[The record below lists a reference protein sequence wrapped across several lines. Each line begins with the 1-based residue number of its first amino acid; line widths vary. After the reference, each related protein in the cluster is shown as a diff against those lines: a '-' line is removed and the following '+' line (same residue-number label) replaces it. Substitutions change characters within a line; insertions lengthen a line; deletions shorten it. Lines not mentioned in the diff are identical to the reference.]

1 MNKEEETLPK
11 KVNYLLEKGKL
22 IDNEWKDDK
31 LKTMINDCINIEK
44 NIDNI
49 NKINKDLK
57 EYNSK
62 KINFKFIPE
71 EDEKINEFINSI
83 KSFGKLTNI
92 DDNLNDS
99 DILNTSDKKQKLKIW
114 INPDNNFNAKLL
126 YKLSR
131 DGDSLKIFHELCDNI
146 KNNLIIVENENN
158 EIFGGFS
165 NSWYWD
171 TSGNDLTINDGFL
184 FNLTKDK
191 KNNNQNIRIL
201 KGCKDHGPYIYNKL
215 YFDKSMKKCYIENKD
230 YSDNLG
236 MNNIKQV
243 EIYQITILN
252 N

>member
-99 DILNTSDKKQKLKIW
+99 DILNTSDKKQK
-114 INPDNNFNAKLL
+114 
-126 YKLSR
+126 
-131 DGDSLKIFHELCDNI
+131 LKIFHELCDNI